1 MELEGFIIHHTVCG
15 KDDGSWDFL
24 IRADGTVTPSPAPS
38 RAGYICIALEGDF
51 DRDYNLMTSA
61 QKEQLFTASKI
72 IMELSRLYQMSPLYL
87 IPHSSS
93 CPGAQFPWN
102 SLVIYPADGYH

>member
-1 MELEGFIIHHTVCG
+1 MKLEGFVIHHTVCG
-15 KDDGSWDFL
+15 EVDGSWDFL
-24 IRADGTVTPSPAPS
+24 ICADGTVKSGSVQS
-38 RAGYICIALEGDF
+38 RTGHIRIALEGDF
-51 DRDYNLMTSA
+51 DREYHLMTGA

-72 IMELSRLYQMSPLYL
+72 ILELSRLYGMSPMYL

-93 CPGAQFPWN
+93 CPGAHFPWH